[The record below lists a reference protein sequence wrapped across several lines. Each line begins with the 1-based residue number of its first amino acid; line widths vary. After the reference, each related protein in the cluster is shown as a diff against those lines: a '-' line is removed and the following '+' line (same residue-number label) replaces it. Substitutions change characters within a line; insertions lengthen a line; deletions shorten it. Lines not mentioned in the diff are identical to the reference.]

1 MDAGRHHIGNGVA
14 ESQIEGVQLRG
25 NDVHRHGGGA
35 VDPRQQQPVDGPV
48 EVIHHDAQEHIQ
60 RKAEHFPHQTE
71 IIFAEGEG
79 HPQLCQAVADVD
91 DAAEDGKDQRYD
103 GQRYAAVADDQQRDH
118 DKGIEHLLAHGHD
131 LLEQI
136 PLVNGDMGLKHA
148 DGEGQRRVDRH
159 DPQQPLGQCDFLRRQ
174 LFAEDH
180 IAVGQA
186 EADDQH
192 RRAQHQIGDKEHAVE
207 LGAAPPVAGG
217 PEPGIVPHIGA
228 AKSEAQQI
236 QIGDDGQYRLINTEL
251 ALAQPLQ
258 HNGRIDKRNDGAQPH
273 GQIGQYRARFDLVDL
288 HVPAPFTQFNKLLYP
303 VFPIV

>member
-1 MDAGRHHIGNGVA
+1 
-14 ESQIEGVQLRG
+14 
-25 NDVHRHGGGA
+25 
-35 VDPRQQQPVDGPV
+35 
-48 EVIHHDAQEHIQ
+48 
-60 RKAEHFPHQTE
+60 
-71 IIFAEGEG
+71 
-79 HPQLCQAVADVD
+79 
-91 DAAEDGKDQRYD
+91 
-103 GQRYAAVADDQQRDH
+103 
-118 DKGIEHLLAHGHD
+118 
-131 LLEQI
+131 
-136 PLVNGDMGLKHA
+136 MGFKHA

-159 DPQQPLGQCDFLRRQ
+159 DPQQLFRQRDLLRRQ

-186 EADDQH
+186 EADDQY

-207 LGAAPPVAGG
+207 LGAAPLVTGG
-217 PEPGIVPHIGA
+217 PEPGVVAHIGA
-228 AKSEAQQI
+228 AKTEAQQI

-288 HVPAPFTQFNKLLYP
+288 HVPAPFTQFNMLLYP